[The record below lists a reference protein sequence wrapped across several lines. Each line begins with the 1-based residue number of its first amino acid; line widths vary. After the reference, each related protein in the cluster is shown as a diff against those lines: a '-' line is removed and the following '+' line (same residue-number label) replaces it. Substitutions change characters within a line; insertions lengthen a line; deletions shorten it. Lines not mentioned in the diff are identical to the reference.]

1 MIRHCSHRSVGRPRE
16 FDEETA
22 LEAAM
27 DAFWRKG
34 YEATSLTDLCTCTG
48 LHKGSLYQAFGDKH
62 HLFMRSLKH
71 YADRTF
77 SETAAVAFQSDSPLE
92 NIRAV
97 MHKVVNDAVEDRGCL
112 MINSMVELAPHDP
125 EVKAA
130 LNKVI
135 EQRLRMMTDLV
146 TSAQR
151 AGEIRSDQDPARLAR
166 QFMVTLAGVA
176 TTVKGFM
183 GTEQAH
189 EVIDDLLVS
198 WA

>member
-1 MIRHCSHRSVGRPRE
+1 MIRRCSHRSVGRPRE

-27 DAFWRKG
+27 EAFWRNG
-34 YEATSLTDLCTCTG
+34 YEATSLKDLCTCTG

-62 HLFMRSLKH
+62 QLFMRSLKH

-97 MHKVVNDAVEDRGCL
+97 MHKVVNNAAEDQGCL
-112 MINSMVELAPHDP
+112 MINSLVELAPHDP

-130 LNKVI
+130 LKKVI
-135 EQRLRMMTDLV
+135 EQRMRMMTDLV

-151 AGEIRSDQDPARLAR
+151 AGEIRSGQDPARLAR

-189 EVIDDLLVS
+189 EVIDDLMVS